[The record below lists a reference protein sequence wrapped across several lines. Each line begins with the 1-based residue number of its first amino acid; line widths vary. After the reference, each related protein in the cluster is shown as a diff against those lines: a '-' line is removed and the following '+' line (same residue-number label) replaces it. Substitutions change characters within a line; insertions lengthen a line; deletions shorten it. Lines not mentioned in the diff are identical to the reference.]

1 MCIGFMREH
10 VVGRFTSFSFIALK
24 PGAEWCK
31 SLCTLNTSPPRN
43 HCTFLFRYPAPSTL
57 DPLPS
62 PISSKFAL
70 PCLTNLVF
78 LWCGVWGVS
87 GIGCGVWGDGCCVLC
102 FGSGVWGLG
111 SVVWVWE
118 CRGLACCRV
127 EYFAAG
133 HGGGRRE
140 VGEGVRN
147 NHPDMP
153 RIQAKLA

>member
-102 FGSGVWGLG
+102 FGSGVWGLWSGSG
-111 SVVWVWE
+111 SVGVWP
-118 CRGLACCRV
+118 
-127 EYFAAG
+127 AAG
-133 HGGGRRE
+133 SKTLPQGTGEGGGRWGR
-140 VGEGVRN
+140 GFATTTLTCHAYKPN
-147 NHPDMP
+147 
-153 RIQAKLA
+153 